1 MSQLIEVA
9 KMTELPIGTM
19 RAVEAAA
26 VEILLANVDG
36 RVYAL
41 SNRCGHMNASLAD
54 GVLKGKVVVC
64 PFHSARFDVTS
75 GKKAGDAVLARPPG
89 ADSAPPELAGY
100 LAKAGK
106 LTAKIRTHDCQ
117 LFEVEVDG
125 DTIRVRV

>member
-19 RAVEAAA
+19 RAVEAAG

-36 RVYAL
+36 RVHAL

-75 GKKAGDAVLARPPG
+75 GKKVGDAVLARPPG
-89 ADSAPPELAGY
+89 ADGAPPQLAG
-100 LAKAGK
+100 
-106 LTAKIRTHDCQ
+106 
-117 LFEVEVDG
+117 
-125 DTIRVRV
+125 